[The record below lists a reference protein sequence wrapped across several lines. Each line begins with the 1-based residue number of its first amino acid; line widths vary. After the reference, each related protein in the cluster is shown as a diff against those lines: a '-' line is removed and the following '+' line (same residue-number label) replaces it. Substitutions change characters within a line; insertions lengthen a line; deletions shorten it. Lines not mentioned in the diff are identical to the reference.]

1 MFTCF
6 SNSPEAVAIVYN
18 GIIIIICIHNLI
30 VWARCCDLKLKIT
43 MQFYPKSV
51 KNIRLRERFR
61 KDKYLLLTRNC
72 VKIDNKFS
80 KCCIRKTGGSIYTS
94 ITSSPSKF
102 SLYKIILMDVVVV
115 HLHCLELFIKN
126 SYTSVVVVR
135 VSGSNTIASDLEY
148 LKNIWIFIPGTSI
161 TTNVKISYSCNIFN
175 SDLIFSSRQLNLSKG
190 LNNFLWQLTLTG
202 TRRPIQPALF
212 LNIHFS
218 MKKKCCWRSHIS
230 WLFLIHY
237 KLSKKYIYFFNSDFC
252 YYFVVLNH
260 CKSSNWVKYVDCR
273 FFYFDYL

>member
-1 MFTCF
+1 M
-6 SNSPEAVAIVYN
+6 
-18 GIIIIICIHNLI
+18 
-30 VWARCCDLKLKIT
+30 
-43 MQFYPKSV
+43 
-51 KNIRLRERFR
+51 KNILLRERFR

-72 VKIDNKFS
+72 VEIDNKFS

-126 SYTSVVVVR
+126 SNTSVVVVR

-202 TRRPIQPALF
+202 RGGQFSP
-212 LNIHFS
+212 HF
-218 MKKKCCWRSHIS
+218 
-230 WLFLIHY
+230 F
-237 KLSKKYIYFFNSDFC
+237 
-252 YYFVVLNH
+252 
-260 CKSSNWVKYVDCR
+260 
-273 FFYFDYL
+273 